1 MTEGAPPADWRS
13 HAALGL
19 AGFGCV
25 LGAVALLVAS
35 GRAVPPIVAPAAA
48 LTAPARDVARPL
60 IAVEILLPHLPRP
73 APFPRAFAVATALAA
88 EDAPMVRLLL
98 PLAAA
103 AAEGAPTARQLAES
117 LPAAADAAVLAE
129 MGYGPEAGWVAN
141 RAAALMRLGA
151 SLGSAG
157 TPSLS
162 VMQEA
167 ASHLAVGD
175 VLAAEAAVARLS
187 GPPAAALTAW
197 RAGLTRRVA
206 VEAAARELAALAV
219 TRAGEGIR

>member
-1 MTEGAPPADWRS
+1 MAGWRD

-19 AGFGCV
+19 AGFGCL

-35 GRAVPPIVAPAAA
+35 GRAVPPLVSPAAA
-48 LTAPARDVARPL
+48 VPAPLPMREAALPL
-60 IAVEILLPHLPRP
+60 LAVEILLPHLPRP

-88 EDAPMVRLLL
+88 EDAPMLRLLL
-98 PLAAA
+98 PLADAA
-103 AAEGAPTARQLAES
+103 AQGAPTPRLLAES

-129 MGYGPEAGWVAN
+129 MGFGADPGWVAN

-162 VMQEA
+162 AVQEA
-167 ASHLAVGD
+167 AEHLAKGD
-175 VLAAEAAVARLS
+175 AASAEAALARLA
-187 GPPAAALTAW
+187 GPPAEALAPW
-197 RAGLTRRVA
+197 RAGLARRVA
-206 VEAAARELAALAV
+206 VDAAARQLAALAL
-219 TRAGEGIR
+219 TRAQEAAR